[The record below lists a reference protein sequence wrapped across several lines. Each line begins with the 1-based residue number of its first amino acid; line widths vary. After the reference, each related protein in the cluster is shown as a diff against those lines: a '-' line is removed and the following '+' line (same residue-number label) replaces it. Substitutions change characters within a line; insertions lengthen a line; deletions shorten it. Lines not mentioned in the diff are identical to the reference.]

1 MIPRMQTTTVIC
13 TDRIWLRR
21 GSRRSCCALPHGSCP
36 RATPGTRHEPCP
48 PLTAPRCQSPQR
60 LPRGPSEQPQSL
72 TLVPPASAAEQDEM
86 ERERQR
92 QCAPAC
98 APGAPASRR
107 RRWVAKGP
115 QCRAQGARTLLG
127 VGRAETSAASAGA
140 CSPLEKKDRRPD
152 TRLVSPELSGSIASI
167 ASAHAHAA
175 RQLIRAPRLEG
186 RSQLSCS
193 TSIPSCRPGQS
204 LAPPPPPRTCLRAL
218 EQSGRAFDRGE
229 RRSSF
234 VPAKTILVGGWHSL
248 SR

>member
-1 MIPRMQTTTVIC
+1 
-13 TDRIWLRR
+13 
-21 GSRRSCCALPHGSCP
+21 
-36 RATPGTRHEPCP
+36 
-48 PLTAPRCQSPQR
+48 
-60 LPRGPSEQPQSL
+60 
-72 TLVPPASAAEQDEM
+72 M

-98 APGAPASRR
+98 APGAPAGRR

-204 LAPPPPPRTCLRAL
+204 LAPPTPPRTCLRAL
-218 EQSGRAFDRGE
+218 EQSGRAFEEKGAQALKFLRHPRKQTICIQYG
-229 RRSSF
+229 SQT
-234 VPAKTILVGGWHSL
+234 PAFALC
-248 SR
+248 RPRMED